1 MFDESKRLKGRIIVE
16 KIFDISNRVALITGG
31 AGLLGVQFAKT
42 LISYGAKVI
51 LTDCDF
57 NECKKKVSEL
67 SSSNIMA
74 MKLDVTSKTDWD
86 NVTGEIF
93 KKFGSIDILVNSAA
107 YTNKTKTDSFNDTFE
122 NTTLESWN
130 QMLNVN
136 LTGSF
141 LGCQSVSK
149 YMKKNQKGSIINISS
164 LYGVVSPNHKM
175 YPGTGIVQPVAYT
188 VSKHGIM
195 GLTKYAAT
203 WLAEA
208 GVRVNSITPG
218 GIFDNHSELFLERFG
233 QLSPSGRMTK
243 KEELDGAL
251 IYLASDASSSVVGQ
265 NIVVDGGWTVW

>member
-1 MFDESKRLKGRIIVE
+1 MDKN
-16 KIFDISNRVALITGG
+16 IFNLNGKVALITGG
-31 AGLLGVQFAKT
+31 AGLLAVEFAIV
-42 LISYGAKVI
+42 LSEYGAKVI
-51 LTDCDF
+51 LADLDID
-57 NECKKKVSEL
+57 ECNSKVKGL
-67 SSSNIMA
+67 HNKDIYPV
-74 MKLDVTSKTDWD
+74 KLDVTSKEEWD
-86 NVTGEIF
+86 KVACDIYE
-93 KKFGSIDILVNSAA
+93 KHGSLDILVNSAA
-107 YTNKTKTDSFNDTFE
+107 YTNKTKNSSFSNTFE

-218 GIFDNHSELFLERFG
+218 GIFDNHSELFLDRFG